1 MNEGIIDS
9 QAHVVTCLHLFLSH
23 STCLCLPR
31 IHGHTHGVF
40 FLLCSLLLPSAMF
53 PGLDEAEQLLADSAQ
68 ARPPWL
74 SHPHAVGVF

>member
-1 MNEGIIDS
+1 MNDGIIDS
-9 QAHVVTCLHLFLSH
+9 QAHVVTCLHLCH
-23 STCLCLPR
+23 STGLCLPR
-31 IHGHTHGVF
+31 IHRHMHGVF

-53 PGLDEAEQLLADSAQ
+53 PALDEAEQLLADSGQ